1 MSERFDGTE
10 HPHVYARLGA
20 LMNQL
25 QEHGLK
31 AKLTRDSLI
40 VSDPIGGQVSGA
52 TVTVTCKP
60 QVTDCDRLWF
70 VDGSGEPI
78 EQADNVI
85 DAAVIIVG
93 YLTPAP

>member
-20 LMNQL
+20 LMNWL

-31 AKLTRDSLI
+31 AELTRDRLT
-40 VSDPIGGQVSGA
+40 VSDPGDPAAGV

-60 QVTDCDRLWF
+60 QITDSDRLWF
-70 VDGSGEPI
+70 YDGAGEPI

-85 DAAVIIVG
+85 DAAARIAG
-93 YLTPAP
+93 YLSPAP